1 MYTPSKWGDRFHRL
15 RTDEALGAGA
25 AGPGKSFVLL
35 MDPIQQVQIEHA
47 RVTRNPGSVA
57 TPGYCAETGI
67 DLYKLIEE
75 NPIEKGTSKGWALH
89 LRRLGVSLMQ
99 TISRAQTIF
108 PLIDPGVKYSSVDR
122 IFTFTSGFRYQFGH
136 CKDTDSWQGYLSQ
149 EYTHIAYD
157 ELSQFEEEQY
167 DQINMRLRSP
177 DPILKHFIKIR
188 AMSNPVMNPEEGVS
202 VKDPFWV
209 RRRFV
214 DPCREG
220 NRILKRKIFVPGQG
234 ERFVTSVYLPATI
247 DDNPDKAFVEQY
259 KARLA
264 SAPPHIR
271 KAMLYGDW
279 YWVSGSY
286 YGTQWNRKL
295 HVVKPF
301 KIPSHWKRFR
311 SMDWGFK
318 QPGCCLWFAIDDE
331 GNLVVEKE
339 LTFRLK
345 HVDEVAEDIR
355 EIETDL
361 GLWDDDN
368 DRSLIQG
375 VADNQL
381 WEERGDVV
389 QTKADHFAELGI
401 MWDKADKRSRKRNAE
416 LLLKRLKD
424 HNDGTTVPGIVF
436 FENCVNSIQTIPTIP
451 AKKTDP
457 ECPAD
462 GGPDHHHD
470 ATLYGCAY
478 VSKGVDVVPTIV
490 RERHWGPPKP
500 PKRGPRR
507 GRGYGATL

>member
-1 MYTPSKWGDRFHRL
+1 MNKSLYTPSKWGDRFHRL

-35 MDPIQQVQIEHA
+35 MDPIQQVLIEHA
-47 RVTRNPGSVA
+47 RCTNNPASVASPGSW
-57 TPGYCAETGI
+57 
-67 DLYKLIEE
+67 LYNLVEE
-75 NPIEKGTSKGWALH
+75 NPIKKGLSTGWALH

-99 TISRAQTIF
+99 TISRAQRIF
-108 PLIDPGVKYSSVDR
+108 PEIDPGVTYSGETR
-122 IFTFTSGFRYQFGH
+122 TFMFTSGFRYQFGH
-136 CKDTDSWQGYLSQ
+136 CKDKDSWQGYLSQ

-177 DPILKHFIKIR
+177 DPVLRNFIKIR

-214 DPCREG
+214 EPCREG
-220 NRILKRKIFVPGQG
+220 NKILKRKIFVPGEG
-234 ERFVTSVYLPATI
+234 ERYVTSVYLPATI
-247 DDNPDKAFVEQY
+247 DDNPDKDFVEQY

-286 YGTQWNRKL
+286 YGNQWNQDL
-295 HVVKPF
+295 HVVRPF
-301 KIPSHWKRFR
+301 KIPGHWKRFR

-318 QPGCCLWFAIDDE
+318 QPGTCLWFAIDDD

-361 GLWDDDN
+361 GLWDVSTN
-368 DRSLIQG
+368 RSLICG
-375 VADNQL
+375 AADNQL

-401 MWDKADKRSRKRNAE
+401 VWDKADKRSRKRNAE
-416 LLLKRLKD
+416 IFLKRLKD
-424 HNDGTTVPGIVF
+424 HENGTTVPGITF
-436 FENCVNSIQTIPTIP
+436 FDTCVNCINTIPTIP

-470 ATLYGCAY
+470 AVLYGCAY
-478 VSKGVDVVPTIV
+478 VSKGVGVIPDIK
-490 RERHWGPPKP
+490 RYSYDGPPKNRKPP
-500 PKRGPRR
+500 PKR